1 MGRYFEAKGI
11 LQLEAPDAL
20 DALDAPDASDA
31 LNELA
36 INGLKLAIRIIWFA
50 QRKGY

>member
-11 LQLEAPDAL
+11 LQLEAP